1 MTSDNSHDHYDQ
13 NTDDYNWLMHHIIL
27 RESAQ
32 AIGLGSLLMKH
43 LPVHNKSIV
52 DFGCGPG
59 VYLLPF
65 IAKGWYAVGLDG
77 ASGAGEL
84 LDLASFGLVDLRQA
98 WLFPNPPYFGLSL
111 CIEVAEHLKPEH
123 ADTLVQTIC
132 ENTQQYVFFSAAREG
147 QGGEG
152 HFNCQNRDYWLEKFE
167 QHGFKVSMYHD
178 TIMAEIEENDLYDEC
193 KWLRW
198 NGMVLS
204 R

>member
-1 MTSDNSHDHYDQ
+1 MTDNPHEHYDA
-13 NTDDYNWLMHHIIL
+13 NTDDYNWLMHHIIM

-32 AIGLGSLLMKH
+32 AMALGTLLMKE
-43 LPVHNKSIV
+43 LPVHNKTVV

-65 IAKGWYAVGLDG
+65 IAKYWGAFGVDG

-84 LDLASFGLVDLRQA
+84 LDAQHFGLVDLRKP
-98 WLFPNPPYFGLSL
+98 WRFPSVPGFGLSL
-111 CIEVAEHLKPEH
+111 CIEVAEHIKPEY
-123 ADTLVQTIC
+123 ADILVETIC
-132 ENTQQYVFFSAAREG
+132 ANTQQYVFFSAARAG

-152 HFNCQNRDYWLEKFE
+152 HFNCQDKPYWLEKFGV
-167 QHGFKVSMYHD
+167 HGFKVSMYND
-178 TIMAEIEENDLYDEC
+178 VVLEEINKDDLYAEC
-193 KWLRW
+193 AWLRW